1 MECLFCNII
10 NGETPSKKIYESD
23 EVIAFLDIYP
33 KTFGHVLVVP
43 KRHSNNLLEMNYDNN
58 VLKEIS
64 IVTNI
69 LKDKLN
75 CDGINVENNNGSI
88 AGQIIFHTHFHLLPR
103 FEDNKYDKE
112 DIDLAYNMIN
122 V

>member
-1 MECLFCNII
+1 MECLFCGII
-10 NGETPSKKIYESD
+10 NGEIDSKKIYESD

-43 KRHSNNLLEMNYDNN
+43 KIHTNDLLEMNYDNS

-64 IVTNI
+64 IVSNI
-69 LKDKLN
+69 LKNKLN

-103 FEDNKYDKE
+103 FEVDKYDKE
-112 DIDLAYNMIN
+112 DIDLAYKLIN
-122 V
+122 E